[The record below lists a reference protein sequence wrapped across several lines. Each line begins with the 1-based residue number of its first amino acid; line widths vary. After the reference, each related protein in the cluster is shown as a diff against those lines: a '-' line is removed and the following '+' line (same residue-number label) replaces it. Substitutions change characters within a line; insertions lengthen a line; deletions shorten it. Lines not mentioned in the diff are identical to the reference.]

1 MAIEYFV
8 EFKINSITTGSLEPI
23 TNLNRAYHF
32 AEILDSNPGYK
43 QIFKDIFIVAKRG
56 ESEARINID
65 AVRRERMLTIGKD
78 EVKILEDMI
87 AKELGAVRS
96 S

>member
-1 MAIEYFV
+1 MAIKYFV
-8 EFKINSITTGSLEPI
+8 EFKIDRITTGSLEPI
-23 TNLNRAYHF
+23 SDINRAYHF

-43 QIFKDIFIVAKRG
+43 QIFNDIFIVAKRG
-56 ESEARINID
+56 ESEARINIE

-87 AKELGAVRS
+87 TRELGAVTS
-96 S
+96 